1 MGLIVVIVDLS
12 IYRRWE
18 YLITEEL
25 NFVGKRA
32 KEEGN
37 IVPVAC
43 CGLPP
48 RWCDFIGA
56 RITSADH
63 I

>member
-1 MGLIVVIVDLS
+1 MGLIVVIVDLRS
-12 IYRRWE
+12 NRRWE
-18 YLITEEL
+18 NLITEEL

-37 IVPVAC
+37 IV
-43 CGLPP
+43 CGLPL

-56 RITSADH
+56 RITSVDH

>member
-12 IYRRWE
+12 TD
-18 YLITEEL
+18 LITEEL

-48 RWCDFIGA
+48 RWCDFFVGG
-56 RITSADH
+56 RIISADR

>member
-12 IYRRWE
+12 TD
-18 YLITEEL
+18 LITEEL

-37 IVPVAC
+37 IVSPWLAVAC
-43 CGLPP
+43 LRDGV
-48 RWCDFIGA
+48 
-56 RITSADH
+56 TSSWVVE
-63 I
+63 